1 MDEKPSR
8 SEEEYFKKRDME
20 MIAEQRTRLDA
31 ERKRTERSSHYMK
44 CPKCGA
50 DLKEREYHNVKIDV
64 CTECHGVFLDAGEI
78 DLIARIDTS
87 RVGGFVRSLFGLKE

>member
-8 SEEEYFKKRDME
+8 TEEEYFKKRDLE
-20 MIAEQRTRLDA
+20 MIAERRARLDE
-31 ERKRTERSSHYMK
+31 ERKRSERSSHYMK

-50 DLKEREYHNVKIDV
+50 DLKEREFHNVKIDV
-64 CTECHGVFLDAGEI
+64 CTECHGVFLDAGEL

-87 RVGGFVRSLFGLKE
+87 RVGGFVRSLFGLKG

>member
-8 SEEEYFKKRDME
+8 SEDEYFKKRDME

-31 ERKRTERSSHYMK
+31 ERKRAERSSHYMK

-50 DLKEREYHNVKIDV
+50 DLKEREYHSVKIDV

>member
-1 MDEKPSR
+1 VDEKPSR

-20 MIAEQRTRLDA
+20 MIAEQRARLDA
-31 ERKRTERSSHYMK
+31 ERQRTERSSHYMK

-50 DLKEREYHNVKIDV
+50 DLKEKTYHNVKIDV
-64 CTECHGVFLDAGEI
+64 CNECHGVFLDAGEME
-78 DLIARIDTS
+78 LIAKIDTS

>member
-31 ERKRTERSSHYMK
+31 ERKRAERSTHYMK

-50 DLKEREYHNVKIDV
+50 DLKEREFHRVKIDV
-64 CTECHGVFLDAGEI
+64 CTECHGVFLDAGEL